1 MGPRTRRESAQ
12 AVCVAA
18 CLLGLTSEGIAWWDQ
33 NMNNF
38 LSVIAIIIL
47 PWVRISVFWEAALMC
62 HGGSWGT
69 QMLLDSSSLFSGSL
83 NPVSWEGCAP
93 LLKQLSATYALIS
106 WWVCISGLM
115 RVALMTLPVWQDAA
129 AARRDPRAARG
140 VLWPSQRNPSCTE
153 MWSVSSAQ
161 VPLSQKTNQGC
172 CQPVSGPCNL
182 FRIPVCAWDWVEVL
196 LENVS
201 HCGEKILGKM
211 KKIHMTL
218 CLVLLYFF
226 TSTEKKKKIPGI
238 VAEERQMKVFS
249 PVHSKMKPDCELLKF
264 PMEDKMLSFDCLAS
278 AGGRGQCL
286 CRRPALPSAVRS
298 RESQRLPRQGRPCG
312 APASLL
318 SADPHPH
325 SRSDA
330 FTSFRWLIC
339 PIPPAPFLPYGLYIF
354 LALDTCPEKRGQL
367 WTS

>member
-1 MGPRTRRESAQ
+1 
-12 AVCVAA
+12 
-18 CLLGLTSEGIAWWDQ
+18 
-33 NMNNF
+33 MNNF

-115 RVALMTLPVWQDAA
+115 RVALMTLPVRQDAA

-153 MWSVSSAQ
+153 VWSVSSAQ

-226 TSTEKKKKIPGI
+226 TSTEKKKISWYCCWRKTNESIFSSSFQNEARLWAIEISHGRQNVEFRLPGLCWGTRAVPVPKAGFALSGAEQGIPALAPAGPSL
-238 VAEERQMKVFS
+238 RC
-249 PVHSKMKPDCELLKF
+249 P
-264 PMEDKMLSFDCLAS
+264 CLAPLRWPKPS
-278 AGGRGQCL
+278 LPLRCFYLLPLAHLPHSSCT
-286 CRRPALPSAVRS
+286 LPSLWALYFSGPRHVPWEMRTAMNKLACTKGWS
-298 RESQRLPRQGRPCG
+298 FCPRQAKCDF
-312 APASLL
+312 LL
-318 SADPHPH
+318 SLTK
-325 SRSDA
+325 SQNIIS
-330 FTSFRWLIC
+330 L
-339 PIPPAPFLPYGLYIF
+339 FL
-354 LALDTCPEKRGQL
+354 
-367 WTS
+367 